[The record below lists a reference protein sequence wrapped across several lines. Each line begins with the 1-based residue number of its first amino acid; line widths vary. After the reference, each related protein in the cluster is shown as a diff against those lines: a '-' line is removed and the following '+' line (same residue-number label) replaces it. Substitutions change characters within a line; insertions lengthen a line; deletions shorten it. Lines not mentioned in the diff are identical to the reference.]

1 MVILVRSISSWAV
14 NLTKSARSSM
24 SFASRIGI
32 NLSVFKDLRPGI
44 VSMVLNQSCRDGTS
58 IVNNGDAGR
67 FAVGPGEGAGIFDV
81 RLNYGR
87 LYTGWGVTGG
97 QQARSC
103 INIIPSFAGATGVA
117 ANDQRCPTLAFLQL
131 HAWQLPDVLQFWAG
145 WVRQEEHSPVHHH

>member
-1 MVILVRSISSWAV
+1 
-14 NLTKSARSSM
+14 M

-87 LYTGWGVTGG
+87 LYTG
-97 QQARSC
+97 
-103 INIIPSFAGATGVA
+103 
-117 ANDQRCPTLAFLQL
+117 
-131 HAWQLPDVLQFWAG
+131 
-145 WVRQEEHSPVHHH
+145 